1 MAYKITEAD
10 YNKLSSDEQEK
21 YTKRGKI
28 RTKLKKFL
36 TNEEKE
42 EFIKEKQKK
51 TNSVIKKM
59 RDEVRKDEEKRILKA
74 VYNSA
79 KKIEKEGYKFNV
91 KDFEKFMRLNE
102 ENYKNICLK
111 K

>member
-10 YNKLSSDEQEK
+10 YNKLSAEEQGK

-36 TNEEKE
+36 TSEEKE
-42 EFIKEKQKK
+42 QFIQEKKKK
-51 TNSVIKKM
+51 TNAVIKKM
-59 RDEVRKDEEKRILKA
+59 KDEVKKDEEKRILKA

-79 KKIEKEGYKFNV
+79 KKWENLGYKFKV
-91 KDFEKFMRLNE
+91 KDFERFMRLNE
-102 ENYKNICLK
+102 EAYKNICLRK
-111 K
+111 

>member
-10 YNKLSSDEQEK
+10 YNKLSADEQEK

-42 EFIKEKQKK
+42 EFNQTCKEIFKRL
-51 TNSVIKKM
+51 S
-59 RDEVRKDEEKRILKA
+59 EE
-74 VYNSA
+74 A
-79 KKIEKEGYKFNV
+79 KNK
-91 KDFEKFMRLNE
+91 L
-102 ENYKNICLK
+102 
-111 K
+111 

>member
-1 MAYKITEAD
+1 MAYKITEAE
-10 YNKLSSDEQEK
+10 YNKLSAEEQSK

-36 TNEEKE
+36 TSEEKE

-51 TNSVIKKM
+51 TSSIIKKM
-59 RDEVRKDEEKRILKA
+59 RDEVKKEEKKRILKA
-74 VYNSA
+74 VYNST
-79 KKIEKEGYKFNV
+79 KKLEKEGYKFNV
-91 KDFEKFMRLNE
+91 RDFEKFMKLNE
-102 ENYKNICLK
+102 EAYKNICLK

>member
-10 YNKLSSDEQEK
+10 YNKLSSSEQEK

-36 TNEEKE
+36 TSEEKE

-59 RDEVRKDEEKRILKA
+59 RDEVKKDEEKRILKA

-102 ENYKNICLK
+102 ENYKNVCLK

>member
-1 MAYKITEAD
+1 MAYKITEAE
-10 YNKLSSDEQEK
+10 YNKLSAEEQEK

>member
-42 EFIKEKQKK
+42 EFIQEKQKK

>member
-10 YNKLSSDEQEK
+10 YNKLSVDEQEK

-42 EFIKEKQKK
+42 EFIQEKQKK
-51 TNSVIKKM
+51 TNSIIKKM
-59 RDEVRKDEEKRILKA
+59 RDEVKKEEEKRILKA

-79 KKIEKEGYKFNV
+79 KKIEKEGYKFNI
-91 KDFEKFMRLNE
+91 KDFEKFMKLNE

>member
-10 YNKLSSDEQEK
+10 YNKLSVDEQEK

-42 EFIKEKQKK
+42 EFIQEKQKK
-51 TNSVIKKM
+51 TNSIIKKM
-59 RDEVRKDEEKRILKA
+59 RDEVKKEEEKRILKA

>member
-42 EFIKEKQKK
+42 EFIQEKQKK
-51 TNSVIKKM
+51 TNSIIKKM
-59 RDEVRKDEEKRILKA
+59 RDEVKKEEEKRILKA

-91 KDFEKFMRLNE
+91 RDFEKFMRLNE

>member
-1 MAYKITEAD
+1 MAYKITEAE
-10 YNKLSSDEQEK
+10 YNKLSSEEQEK

-59 RDEVRKDEEKRILKA
+59 RDEVKKDEEKRILKA

-91 KDFEKFMRLNE
+91 KDFEKFMKLNE
-102 ENYKNICLK
+102 EAYKNICLK

>member
-42 EFIKEKQKK
+42 EFIQEKQKK
-51 TNSVIKKM
+51 TNSIIKKM
-59 RDEVRKDEEKRILKA
+59 RDEVKKDEEKRILKA

-91 KDFEKFMRLNE
+91 RDFEKFMRLNE

>member
-42 EFIKEKQKK
+42 EFIQEKQKK
-51 TNSVIKKM
+51 TNSIIKKM
-59 RDEVRKDEEKRILKA
+59 RDEVKKEEEKRILKA

-79 KKIEKEGYKFNV
+79 KKIEKEGYKFNI
-91 KDFEKFMRLNE
+91 KDFEKFMKLNE

>member
-1 MAYKITEAD
+1 MAYKITEAE
-10 YNKLSSDEQEK
+10 YNKLSAEEQEK

-28 RTKLKKFL
+28 KTKLKKFL

-59 RDEVRKDEEKRILKA
+59 RDEVKRT
-74 VYNSA
+74 
-79 KKIEKEGYKFNV
+79 KKKEF
-91 KDFEKFMRLNE
+91 
-102 ENYKNICLK
+102 
-111 K
+111 

>member
-1 MAYKITEAD
+1 MAYKITEAE
-10 YNKLSSDEQEK
+10 YNKLSAEEQEK
-21 YTKRGKI
+21 YTKRGRI

-59 RDEVRKDEEKRILKA
+59 RDEVKKDEEKRILKA

-79 KKIEKEGYKFNV
+79 KKFEKEGYKFNV
-91 KDFEKFMRLNE
+91 KDFEKFMKLNE
-102 ENYKNICLK
+102 EAYKNICLK

>member
-10 YNKLSSDEQEK
+10 YNKLNTDEQEK

-36 TNEEKE
+36 TSEEKE

-59 RDEVRKDEEKRILKA
+59 RDEVKKDEEKRILKA

-102 ENYKNICLK
+102 ENYKNVCLK